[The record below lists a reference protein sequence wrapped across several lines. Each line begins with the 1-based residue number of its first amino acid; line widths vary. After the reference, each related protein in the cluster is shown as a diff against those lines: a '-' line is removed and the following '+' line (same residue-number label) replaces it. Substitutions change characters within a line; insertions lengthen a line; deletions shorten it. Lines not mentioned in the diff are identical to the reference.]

1 LTQVSRG
8 AGKSAEV
15 RNPRAPIL
23 CEHHPSLRDHAR
35 VLPDIQTLVAPGGH
49 VVLIDIVD
57 PGQWTSREW
66 HIEEAFRD
74 ALDSYRNRSRN
85 HAAAADVV
93 RLRLHPAWLA
103 HVTTNIP
110 LTRQLFHDTYGAVF
124 PGAEFTDDVN
134 RVVAALRWENP
145 GKPPASEQSD
155 D

>member
-1 LTQVSRG
+1 VNT
-8 AGKSAEV
+8 
-15 RNPRAPIL
+15 IL
-23 CEHHPSLRDHAR
+23 LCATTPAFC
-35 VLPDIQTLVAPGGH
+35 PDIQTLVAPGGH